1 MVRYGAHPAALAAN
15 RSKKQAIFKN
25 FALFTEF
32 ISKINNTQVDHAKN
46 FDVVMAKF
54 NLRKNSK
61 ISRNFW
67 KYCRNQLDN
76 NL

>member
-32 ISKINNTQVDHAKN
+32 INKINNTQVDNAKN
-46 FDVVMAKF
+46 RDVVMATN
-54 NLRKNSK
+54 NLGKHSK
-61 ISRNFW
+61 ISRNF
-67 KYCRNQLDN
+67 
-76 NL
+76 